1 MERIQEQMVEPIEVL
16 PHKLVQQHTAK
27 QIMHVPVPQI
37 REQSAVTGLATS
49 QFLVTTVEVVDSF
62 SVSEEF
68 AAFAEMTTLNTSS
81 TSTRSSAPV
90 CNREETTQSPV
101 EISSSSSTSISS
113 DRRLDEFASTLDSCI
128 KLLTPVTAE
137 IDSIEKASERASML
151 TKRMMETPLPEPPM
165 VEPPLVEP
173 PMVESDLASCSR
185 EGS

>member
-16 PHKLVQQHTAK
+16 PHELVQQHTAK
-27 QIMHVPVPQI
+27 EIMHVPVPQI
-37 REQSAVTGLATS
+37 QEQSAVTGLATS
-49 QFLVTTVEVVDSF
+49 QFLV
-62 SVSEEF
+62 
-68 AAFAEMTTLNTSS
+68 TTLNTSS

-101 EISSSSSTSISS
+101 EITSSSSTSISS
-113 DRRLDEFASTLDSCI
+113 DRRLDEFGSTLDSCI
-128 KLLTPVTAE
+128 KLLTPVTGE